1 MVRWLLRF
9 VTIAC
14 PASVG
19 VVFIDI
25 MILGAVILGA
35 VTMGFTVGHTDPARV
50 GHF

>member
-25 MILGAVILGA
+25 MILAA

>member
-9 VTIAC
+9 LTIAC
-14 PASVG
+14 PVSVG

-25 MILGAVILGA
+25 MILAA
-35 VTMGFTVGHTDPARV
+35 ATMGFTVGHTDPARV